1 MGHGSIGSILVCM
14 QGFIGSILGFQH
26 GSIGSIIMGSRGP

>member
-14 QGFIGSILGFQH
+14 QRSIGSVLGLQH